1 MKKFLFP
8 FIFLILISCE
18 KVLDRKLPSFDIVEF
33 QSEEIQ
39 LSIPEME
46 NLAQANILN
55 ISIPLGSID
64 DLKTLKINKKITQ
77 KLIFKIIIPANKFIL
92 FKDQSFCSNL
102 FSRIEK
108 EIINCIS
115 QQIKVVSILF
125 IYEGEKIPEEYS
137 EFQEFLKRLK
147 PLNLSIGLG
156 IPVFLMDK
164 FQEKNLENLDYA
176 VIFASGFPYPPTLE
190 TNLLNTYR
198 LNTKEKGIITFPI
211 PFYYALS
218 LSNGAWISSS
228 GVLEK
233 YIIGMPFNIITESN
247 AFEFV
252 SVNLETSTF
261 NPQYIFEAKTKLEIS
276 GITLQKGSNVNFM
289 LFSYDIAKHNLGRQS
304 KFLNSN
310 YLGRYY
316 HFYSTEE
323 RDGTLNFNTW
333 LSFLKAHLTSPL
345 FDLQISRE
353 GTGYTLII
361 SNVSGLYSDF
371 SRENNYL
378 EWEFRPNYF
387 REASVGD
394 FARFRFY
401 YGDEE
406 VLPVQANKIRFFEN
420 YIGPF
425 ESIKTGHIKVSGE
438 LQGIFR
444 ISYLLPG
451 GKQKIEIL
459 KFQ

>member
-1 MKKFLFP
+1 M
-8 FIFLILISCE
+8 
-18 KVLDRKLPSFDIVEF
+18 PSSDIVEF

-46 NLAQANILN
+46 NLSQANILN
-55 ISIPLGSID
+55 ISVPLGSID
-64 DLKTLKINKKITQ
+64 DLKTIKINNKITE
-77 KLIFKIIIPANKFIL
+77 KLILKIIIAANKFIL
-92 FKDQSFCSNL
+92 FKDQSFCNNL

-108 EIINCIS
+108 EIIQCIS

-125 IYEGEKIPEEYS
+125 IFEGEKIPEEYS

-147 PLNLSIGLG
+147 PLNLSAGLG
-156 IPVFLMDK
+156 IPVFLVDK
-164 FQEKNLENLDYA
+164 FKEKNLENLDYA

-190 TNLLNTYR
+190 TDLLNTYR

-218 LSNGAWISSS
+218 LSNGAWISS
-228 GVLEK
+228 GGALEK
-233 YIIGMPFNIITESN
+233 YIIGIPFNILTESS

-252 SVNLETSTF
+252 GMNLETSTF

-276 GITLQKGSNVNFM
+276 GITLQKGSNINFM
-289 LFSYDIAKHNLGRQS
+289 LFSYDMAKKNLGRQS
-304 KFLNSN
+304 KFLNKN
-310 YLGRYY
+310 FLGRYY

-323 RDGTLNFNTW
+323 KDGTLNFNTW
-333 LSFLKAHLTSPL
+333 LSFLKAQLTSPL

-353 GTGYTLII
+353 GNGYTLLL

-371 SRENNYL
+371 SMENNFI
-378 EWEFRPNYF
+378 EWEFRSNYF

-406 VLPVQANKIRFFEN
+406 VLPVQANKIRFFEH

-425 ESIKTGHIKVSGE
+425 ETIKTGPIKVSGE
-438 LQGIFR
+438 IQGVFR